1 MRQDR
6 KPKAGK
12 QKHNHGEHRV
22 RIFDR
27 HTCLLV
33 CLVLRCGPRRYLTLQ
48 LSHFRSSLDRIVHL
62 PVPSENMTRRGK
74 KISKSFPPTAD
85 HAGRTHGTRRRM
97 LERRNKETN
106 GAKKPRKPAQE
117 WPPGNEW
124 PQIGEGIRTR
134 ALAAPAATGHG
145 RSYDSKDEPRFS
157 PRLPDTAHSTIETR
171 EFAINV
177 LSPVPHEL
185 KMTL

>member
-6 KPKAGK
+6 KPEAGK
-12 QKHNHGEHRV
+12 QKHNHGEHRI

-27 HTCLLV
+27 HACLLV

-62 PVPSENMTRRGK
+62 PVPSENMTRGGK

-106 GAKKPRKPAQE
+106 GAKKPRKPARDG
-117 WPPGNEW
+117 PRGVN
-124 PQIGEGIRTR
+124 
-134 ALAAPAATGHG
+134 G
-145 RSYDSKDEPRFS
+145 RRSAKEFVRGRW
-157 PRLPDTAHSTIETR
+157 PRLQQRAMVEAMIPKTNRGLVRDYQ
-171 EFAINV
+171 
-177 LSPVPHEL
+177 
-185 KMTL
+185 TLLIQQLRLANLQ